1 MPIYI
6 MLAKFTNDGRKS
18 IVNNPG
24 KIMEI
29 NQELED
35 VGAKIITQYAL
46 LGNYDLVNIFE
57 AHSNEVIARV
67 SAKFGSLGIVE
78 PTTMVAI
85 SMHDYV
91 RELGGAKII
100 TE

>member
-24 KIMEI
+24 K
-29 NQELED
+29 NNGNKPGTRD

-67 SAKFGSLGIVE
+67 SGKFL
-78 PTTMVAI
+78 
-85 SMHDYV
+85 D
-91 RELGGAKII
+91 L
-100 TE
+100 